1 MEVGSKGQQEWGLD
15 NSSQFPIDQS
25 WNRKCAWW
33 YPAGTGRNFNIDVGH
48 LKRIEKGDFFLAA
61 SLCWFSLA
69 TLKPC
74 KSSSLKL
81 GSRRTSFTRQLTSAS
96 DFVDVP
102 ESFQFISIS
111 TDSFW
116 WTGDRD
122 GGQIYTASVPPIRWR
137 SSSGTKESGTKE
149 GQSRYSHS
157 KPKEFVAVCS
167 WLHTIKC
174 RQGNA
179 AVGCSSSSSSGHK
192 GSGLKSSYR
201 AGSQ

>member
-15 NSSQFPIDQS
+15 NSSQFLIDQS

-33 YPAGTGRNFNIDVGH
+33 YPAGTRRNFNIDVGCF
-48 LKRIEKGDFFLAA
+48 KRVEKGDFFSAA
-61 SLCWFSLA
+61 LLCWFSLA

-111 TDSFW
+111 TDLFRW
-116 WTGDRD
+116 IGDGD
-122 GGQIYTASVPPIRWR
+122 GGWINTGSVPPTRWR
-137 SSSGTKESGTKE
+137 SSLGTKESRSKE
-149 GQSRYSHS
+149 GQSRYSCS
-157 KPKEFVAVCS
+157 KPKEFVAVRS
-167 WLHTIKC
+167 QLSTIKK
-174 RQGNA
+174 QTG
-179 AVGCSSSSSSGHK
+179 
-192 GSGLKSSYR
+192 
-201 AGSQ
+201 